1 MALDYYEKR
10 ASAIREQWFPE
21 HAPIFETQGNM
32 QALIWAKSGT
42 SIYKITYIIK
52 ANRLMVFGD
61 VGDAIYEWS
70 NLLTWEWLA
79 GLDLGYFASK
89 CCASEKGRQYREW
102 DTKEAQKWL
111 DGYFAEHS
119 DDKPKFEE
127 LFNPDEDLA
136 SGEAWINWMANNGD
150 EIFGSDCFELA
161 DIGYVHDMRCQS
173 HLMGLKMAIERKI
186 TAAAA

>member
-32 QALIWAKSGT
+32 QVLIWAKPGT
-42 SIYKITYIIK
+42 GIYKITYIIK

-79 GLDLGYFASK
+79 GLDL
-89 CCASEKGRQYREW
+89 
-102 DTKEAQKWL
+102 
-111 DGYFAEHS
+111 AEGVSARMRGAAGALQRNAPVPSHA
-119 DDKPKFEE
+119 
-127 LFNPDEDLA
+127 DEDA
-136 SGEAWINWMANNGD
+136 RVPRDPGARRS
-150 EIFGSDCFELA
+150 SPPP
-161 DIGYVHDMRCQS
+161 R
-173 HLMGLKMAIERKI
+173 RKNQI
-186 TAAAA
+186 

>member
-1 MALDYYEKR
+1 MRFTSGATSSPGNGWPAWILGISPQNAALPK
-10 ASAIREQWFPE
+10 
-21 HAPIFETQGNM
+21 
-32 QALIWAKSGT
+32 
-42 SIYKITYIIK
+42 
-52 ANRLMVFGD
+52 
-61 VGDAIYEWS
+61 
-70 NLLTWEWLA
+70 
-79 GLDLGYFASK
+79 
-89 CCASEKGRQYREW
+89 KGGSTREW

-119 DDKPKFEE
+119 DDKPKFEN

-136 SGEAWINWMANNGD
+136 SGEAWISWMANNGD

-173 HLMGLKMAIERKI
+173 HLIGLKMAIERKI